1 MNRNIRSEYAANIDM
16 IRTVPAWQKPA
27 PVRTV
32 KQQSFLQKLVK
43 AIKG

>member
-1 MNRNIRSEYAANIDM
+1 MNSNIRSEYAANESM

-32 KQQSFLQKLVK
+32 KPVSLLSRIINS
-43 AIKG
+43 IKG

>member
-1 MNRNIRSEYAANIDM
+1 MNRNIRSEYTANESM

-32 KQQSFLQKLVK
+32 KTVSLFSRIINS
-43 AIKG
+43 IKG